1 MWHQP
6 HLGAAR
12 SQTQQGR
19 HQAAGLRAVGVRL
32 VFSVVVC
39 RCSDFGCMY
48 LLTYVW
54 LSECK
59 VLAES
64 KLLAG
69 YFSFRSAVGC
79 RIRKD
84 EIAFSDVTPDGRQL
98 ASKYTGTDEFL
109 VYKH

>member
-1 MWHQP
+1 
-6 HLGAAR
+6 
-12 SQTQQGR
+12 
-19 HQAAGLRAVGVRL
+19 
-32 VFSVVVC
+32 
-39 RCSDFGCMY
+39 MY
-48 LLTYVW
+48 LVTYVW

-64 KLLAG
+64 KLSAG
-69 YFSFRSAVGC
+69 YFSFRSVVGC